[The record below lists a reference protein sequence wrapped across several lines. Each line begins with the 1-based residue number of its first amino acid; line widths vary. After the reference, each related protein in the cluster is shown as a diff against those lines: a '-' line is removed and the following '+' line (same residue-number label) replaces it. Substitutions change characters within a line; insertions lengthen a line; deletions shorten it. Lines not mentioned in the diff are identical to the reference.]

1 MAFFA
6 AARQGRRDDAE
17 LGKGVWRRAH
27 DRFQRG
33 LDRFHQ
39 MLEGVEDTG
48 LYDQLVPVA
57 NALADLLPRVR
68 AVCVAA
74 QTVAPSSGMDIP
86 ASRDAYLNEFHR
98 SLSRAGNALAT
109 AAEAVAMVRLGA
121 ASLDAVRRHALTVHR
136 YVREAEQ
143 LLGRAAE

>member
-1 MAFFA
+1 LAFFA

-39 MLEGVEDTG
+39 MLEGVEDSG

-68 AVCVAA
+68 AVCVTA
-74 QTVAPSSGMDIP
+74 QALAPSAGMDIP
-86 ASRDAYLNEFHR
+86 ASEGAYLNEVHR
-98 SLSRAGNALAT
+98 ALSRAGNALAT
-109 AAEAVAMVRLGA
+109 AAEAVAMVRLGSG
-121 ASLDAVRRHALTVHR
+121 SLEAVQRRALTVHQH
-136 YVREAEQ
+136 VDEAER
-143 LLGRAAE
+143 LLA

>member
-17 LGKGVWRRAH
+17 LGRGVWRRAN

-39 MLEGVEDTG
+39 MREGVEDSG
-48 LYDQLVPVA
+48 LYDRLVPVA

-74 QTVAPSSGMDIP
+74 QSLAPSAGMDIP
-86 ASRDAYLNEFHR
+86 ASEGAYLNEVHR
-98 SLSRAGNALAT
+98 ALSRAGNALAT
-109 AAEAVAMVRLGA
+109 AAEAVAMVRLGSG
-121 ASLDAVRRHALTVHR
+121 SLEAVQRRALTVHQH
-136 YVREAEQ
+136 VDEAER
-143 LLGRAAE
+143 LLA

>member
-17 LGKGVWRRAH
+17 LGRGVWRRAH

-39 MLEGVEDTG
+39 MLEGVEDSG
-48 LYDQLVPVA
+48 LYDRLVPVA

-68 AVCVAA
+68 AVCVTA
-74 QTVAPSSGMDIP
+74 QALAPSAGMDIP
-86 ASRDAYLNEFHR
+86 ASEGAYLNEVHR
-98 SLSRAGNALAT
+98 ALSRAGNALAT
-109 AAEAVAMVRLGA
+109 AAEAVAMVRLGSG
-121 ASLDAVRRHALTVHR
+121 SLEAVQRRALTVHQH
-136 YVREAEQ
+136 VDEAER
-143 LLGRAAE
+143 LLA

>member
-39 MLEGVEDTG
+39 MLEGVEDSG

-68 AVCVAA
+68 AVCVTA
-74 QTVAPSSGMDIP
+74 QVLAPSAGMDIP
-86 ASRDAYLNEFHR
+86 ASEGAYLNEVHR
-98 SLSRAGNALAT
+98 ALSRAGNALAT
-109 AAEAVAMVRLGA
+109 AAEAVAMVRLGSG
-121 ASLDAVRRHALTVHR
+121 SLEAVQRRALTVHQH
-136 YVREAEQ
+136 VDEAER
-143 LLGRAAE
+143 LLA

>member
-39 MLEGVEDTG
+39 MLEGVEDSG
-48 LYDQLVPVA
+48 RYDQLVPVA

-68 AVCVAA
+68 AVCVTA
-74 QTVAPSSGMDIP
+74 QALAPSAGMDIP
-86 ASRDAYLNEFHR
+86 ASEGAYLNEVHR
-98 SLSRAGNALAT
+98 ALSRAGNALAT
-109 AAEAVAMVRLGA
+109 AAEAVAMVRLGSG
-121 ASLDAVRRHALTVHR
+121 SLEAVQRRALTVHQH
-136 YVREAEQ
+136 VDEAER
-143 LLGRAAE
+143 LLA

>member
-17 LGKGVWRRAH
+17 LGRGVWRRAN

-39 MLEGVEDTG
+39 MLEGVEDSG
-48 LYDQLVPVA
+48 LYDRLVPVA

-68 AVCVAA
+68 AVCVTA
-74 QTVAPSSGMDIP
+74 QALAPSAGMDIP
-86 ASRDAYLNEFHR
+86 ASEGAYLNEVHR
-98 SLSRAGNALAT
+98 ALSRAGNALAT
-109 AAEAVAMVRLGA
+109 AAEAVAMVRLGSG
-121 ASLDAVRRHALTVHR
+121 SLEAVQRRALTVHQH
-136 YVREAEQ
+136 VDEAER
-143 LLGRAAE
+143 LLA